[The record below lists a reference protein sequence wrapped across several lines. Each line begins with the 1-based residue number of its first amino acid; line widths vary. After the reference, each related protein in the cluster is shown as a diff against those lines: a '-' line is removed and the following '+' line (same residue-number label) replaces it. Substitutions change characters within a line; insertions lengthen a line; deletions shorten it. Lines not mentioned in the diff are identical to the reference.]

1 MPSINRGKT
10 LVQCDFD
17 GTVTEKDVSFL
28 LLDAFAPGD
37 WRKPLADYRQNK
49 ISVDCFNRQAFA
61 LVKASRKTLTEF
73 VRGRARIRR
82 GFRELVDYCHQKG
95 FRPVIVSNGL
105 KFYIDIM
112 LGDAG
117 ITDIEVFAAQT
128 RFRPRGIEVRYI
140 GPDGEQADKGLK
152 ELYAR
157 LFLSQG
163 YRLIYLGNGVSD
175 IYPARLAHYV
185 FARDDLLSL
194 CAREN
199 VPCTPFTDLND
210 VVRGLE
216 LLPPP

>member
-1 MPSINRGKT
+1 MPSMESRKT

-17 GTVTEKDVSFL
+17 GTVTEEDVSFL
-28 LLDAFAPGD
+28 LLDAFALGD
-37 WRKPLADYRQNK
+37 WRKSLADYRENK

-61 LVKASRKTLTEF
+61 QVKASRKTLTDF
-73 VRGRARIRR
+73 LRGKARIRS
-82 GFRELVDYCHQKG
+82 GFRELIDYCHQKG
-95 FRPVIVSNGL
+95 FHPVIVSNGL

-117 ITDIEVFAAQT
+117 ITDVEVFAAQT
-128 RFRPRGIEVRYI
+128 RFHPQGIKVRYI
-140 GPDGEQADKGLK
+140 GPDGKQADNGLK

-157 LFLSQG
+157 LFLARG
-163 YRLIYLGNGVSD
+163 YRLLYLGNGVSD

-194 CAREN
+194 CNREN
-199 VPCTPFTDLND
+199 IPCTPFADLND

-216 LLPPP
+216 RLPHP

>member
-1 MPSINRGKT
+1 MDSGKT

-17 GTVTEKDVSFL
+17 GTVTEEDVSFL

-61 LVKASRKTLTEF
+61 LVKAGRKTLAEF
-73 VRGRARIRR
+73 LRGRARLRR
-82 GFRELVDYCHQKG
+82 GFRELVDCCRQKG

-105 KFYIDIM
+105 KFYIDIL

-117 ITDIEVFAAQT
+117 ITGIEVFAAQT

-140 GPDGEQADKGLK
+140 GPDGEQAEKGLK

-157 LFLSQG
+157 LFLSRG

-199 VPCTPFTDLND
+199 VPCTPFADLND